1 MIYVKLIEKIFGT
14 KARVNTVLFL
24 AKNEGLWSS
33 NMLSKKIGMSQRAVL
48 LALRE
53 LEEFGIVEYVDLLDS
68 KGFRLIKD
76 NWFYKYIV
84 EPMLKKESKFFA
96 SIKEHFFSNLSDFE
110 DKIISIFISK
120 EKIYII
126 LSSGSSADEKAQIDE
141 IVRYVVMKDFKLK
154 FGIEPSYEVL
164 RETMLDESFTS
175 KNFILLYGEKP
186 EKIIAKNRAKK
197 KSLKKAL
204 EFFGEG

>member
-1 MIYVKLIEKIFGT
+1 MIYEKLIEKIFGT
-14 KARVNTVLFL
+14 KARVNTILFL

-33 NMLSKKIGMSQRAVL
+33 NMLSKRIGMSQRAVL

-68 KGFRLIKD
+68 RGFRLIKD

-84 EPMLKKESKFFA
+84 ENILKKEDKFFT
-96 SIKEHFFSNLSDFE
+96 SIRDHILSNLSDFK
-110 DKIISIFISK
+110 DKILSIFICK

-126 LSSGSSADEKAQIDE
+126 ISSGDSAEEKAQVNE
-141 IVRYVVMKDFKLK
+141 IMRYVVMKDFKMK

-175 KNFILLYGEKP
+175 KNVILLYGEKP
-186 EKIIAKNRAKK
+186 EKLFAKNRAKK